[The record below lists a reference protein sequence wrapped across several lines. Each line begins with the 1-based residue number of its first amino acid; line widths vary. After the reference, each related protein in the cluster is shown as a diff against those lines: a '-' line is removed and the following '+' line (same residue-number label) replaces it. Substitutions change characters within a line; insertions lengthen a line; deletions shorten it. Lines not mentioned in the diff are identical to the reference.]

1 MDMRAFKRKGHYPH
15 SDFSKETYFKKDT
28 FREQLYTAR
37 LAGYDI
43 YVNTVRKLCNCL
55 QARRE
60 RGQIRIMDIFQEGWE
75 DFKRVN
81 ARKLTRPAV
90 IDSVEKALL
99 CGSMDMGFMIAE
111 CPKCGNS
118 ELIRFTCK
126 SRFCPSCGKKYRDMI
141 SASVQETLYD
151 VPHRQFVFSV
161 PEGLRIWFRKHRE
174 LLDVLFDSVAE
185 TLNEAI
191 FASAPKARKREHR
204 KLGFISFL
212 HTFGRDLKW
221 HPHLHVLVAESYSS
235 DDGSLHHISFFPF
248 EAIRKRF
255 MFTLLSSMEK
265 WMKENARKDSKEFR
279 NDSRKAKA
287 KYQNGFYVYGP
298 RMKAHRL
305 TDFAQLAK
313 YVARYASHP
322 PISEGRIDAFDKKN
336 KTVTWHYDPHE
347 DDGLEEEEKRGR
359 QYVTDSINDFIARLI
374 VHIPDKGF
382 HQIRYYGFYSNRTIG
397 KPKYRKM
404 STEKEM
410 EEVRKFLKWEQML
423 LSVYGYS
430 PLICEC
436 GARMEI
442 NHSLSYYPGRSYPE
456 WKGRDYG

>member
-1 MDMRAFKRKGHYPH
+1 MRAFKRKGHYPH

-43 YVNTVRKLCNCL
+43 YVNTVRKLYNCL

-90 IDSVEKALL
+90 IDSVEKTLL

-191 FASAPKARKREHR
+191 FASAPKARKKGTQEAR
-204 KLGFISFL
+204 
-212 HTFGRDLKW
+212 
-221 HPHLHVLVAESYSS
+221 V
-235 DDGSLHHISFFPF
+235 HIIPPY
-248 EAIRKRF
+248 IRKGPEMASAPPRPRCGKLF
-255 MFTLLSSMEK
+255 LRRRKPSPYLVLPFRGDP
-265 WMKENARKDSKEFR
+265 KEIHVHASV
-279 NDSRKAKA
+279 
-287 KYQNGFYVYGP
+287 VYGE
-298 RMKAHRL
+298 M
-305 TDFAQLAK
+305 D
-313 YVARYASHP
+313 
-322 PISEGRIDAFDKKN
+322 EGECRERFQ
-336 KTVTWHYDPHE
+336 
-347 DDGLEEEEKRGR
+347 G
-359 QYVTDSINDFIARLI
+359 
-374 VHIPDKGF
+374 IPERF
-382 HQIRYYGFYSNRTIG
+382 
-397 KPKYRKM
+397 
-404 STEKEM
+404 
-410 EEVRKFLKWEQML
+410 
-423 LSVYGYS
+423 
-430 PLICEC
+430 
-436 GARMEI
+436 
-442 NHSLSYYPGRSYPE
+442 
-456 WKGRDYG
+456 